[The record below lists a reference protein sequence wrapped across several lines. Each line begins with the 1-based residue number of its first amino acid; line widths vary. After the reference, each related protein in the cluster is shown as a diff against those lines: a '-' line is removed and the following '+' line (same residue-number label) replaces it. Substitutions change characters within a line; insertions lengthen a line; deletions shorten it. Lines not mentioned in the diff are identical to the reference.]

1 VARSNVPAAKRVS
14 TASVAKPR
22 PISRAPRKPVSIPDN
37 SSDVST
43 DVVADAEP
51 EQSVPATAP
60 AAAENAAQKA
70 VGKAEKK
77 RASKAKGESRSQA
90 SESLLKSVD
99 LGVWRVDGRPSLR
112 EDNASS
118 TPGNSADQK
127 ATEAATRILRERLR
141 KLQDRLIADGSQ
153 SLLLVLQA
161 MDAGGK
167 DGTVKNIYFG
177 LNPSAAA
184 VYSFTVPSEEELA
197 HDFLWR
203 IHARTPSKG
212 TVVIFN
218 RSHYEDVLAVRVRKI
233 APPTVWRPRYEQIRN
248 FESTLVAN
256 RTKVVKVMLH
266 ISNEEQQ
273 KRLQARIDR
282 PEKRWKFRMGDLE
295 DRALWSDYKRAYQDA
310 IVETNTTF
318 APWYIV
324 PADQK
329 WYRDYAILTILVN
342 ILEGMNLKYPE
353 FANLDGL
360 KIP

>member
-1 VARSNVPAAKRVS
+1 VAAV
-14 TASVAKPR
+14 AS
-22 PISRAPRKPVSIPDN
+22 I
-37 SSDVST
+37 
-43 DVVADAEP
+43 
-51 EQSVPATAP
+51 AP
-60 AAAENAAQKA
+60 AAEESSVMNEVTEIASEEPTISTDDSLPSVN
-70 VGKAEKK
+70 AEKK
-77 RASKAKGESRSQA
+77 QASKAKDEAKSQA

-99 LGVWRVDGRPSLR
+99 LSVWRVDGRPSLR
-112 EDNASS
+112 EDDASS
-118 TPGNSADQK
+118 TPGNSADRK
-127 ATEAATRILRERLR
+127 ATEAATKILRERLR
-141 KLQDRLIADGSQ
+141 KLQDRLISDGSQ
-153 SLLLVLQA
+153 SLLLILQA

-167 DGTVKNIYFG
+167 DGTVKNIYAG

-184 VYSFTVPSEEELA
+184 VYGFSVPSEEELA

-203 IHARTPSKG
+203 IHARTPAKG

-233 APPTVWRPRYEQIRN
+233 APPAVWRPRYEQIRN

-310 IVETNTTF
+310 ISETNTKV
-318 APWYIV
+318 APWYVV
-324 PADQK
+324 PADRK

-342 ILEGMNLKYPE
+342 TLEGMNLKYPE
-353 FANLDGL
+353 FSNLDGL